1 MLFRSLHQHKDLS
14 SRIVFEFTQETIL
27 DTSPEA
33 EANLRYLSE
42 MGFRLS
48 MDQVSLLNLD
58 FARLKRLGIRFVKV
72 RASTCDLCTGLD
84 MPSCV
89 YACPHDAAHR
99 VEPQKFFELQTI
111 GLAFP
116 DEGKR
121 S

>member
-1 MLFRSLHQHKDLS
+1 MCSSDLLEE
-14 SRIVFEFTQETIL
+14 V
-27 DTSPEA
+27 
-33 EANLRYLSE
+33 
-42 MGFRLS
+42 
-48 MDQVSLLNLD
+48 VSKK
-58 FARLKRLGIRFVKV
+58 ATV
-72 RASTCDLCTGLD
+72 CDLCGHHSE
-84 MPSCV
+84 PSCV